1 MLCIT
6 IQARQILESSND
18 GSEDLDESLLFK
30 PSVRD
35 LVRYGIECEEY
46 EKSISQSLNNFE
58 NNVSNKEIIPQCK
71 SPCFKL
77 NEISK
82 SINNLMR

>member
-1 MLCIT
+1 MLCLT

-18 GSEDLDESLLFK
+18 GPEDLDDSLLFK
-30 PSVRD
+30 PSDRD

-58 NNVSNKEIIPQCK
+58 NVSNKEIIPQCE
-71 SPCFKL
+71 SLCFKL
-77 NEISK
+77 NELSK
-82 SINNLMR
+82 STNNLKR